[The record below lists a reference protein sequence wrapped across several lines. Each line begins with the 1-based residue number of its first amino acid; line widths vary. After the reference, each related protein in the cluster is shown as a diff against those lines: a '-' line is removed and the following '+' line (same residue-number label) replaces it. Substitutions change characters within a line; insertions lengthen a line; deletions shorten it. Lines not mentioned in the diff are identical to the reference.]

1 MPKLLSYWVLWYN
14 IHEPVCLAVGTGGN
28 MRQPDKLTAYYFGV
42 ALQTDTLCLD
52 NQMQRLLYYASRNG
66 NVHLPRKVVS
76 ADE

>member
-1 MPKLLSYWVLWYN
+1 
-14 IHEPVCLAVGTGGN
+14 

-66 NVHLPRKVVS
+66 NAHLPRKVVS